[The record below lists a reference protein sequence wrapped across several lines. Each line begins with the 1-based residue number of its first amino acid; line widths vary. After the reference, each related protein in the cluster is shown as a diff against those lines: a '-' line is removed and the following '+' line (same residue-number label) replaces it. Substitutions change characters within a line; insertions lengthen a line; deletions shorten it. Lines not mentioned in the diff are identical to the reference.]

1 MKRLFSALFF
11 SLSAMLLM
19 ATNPPQKAPLPDTAL
34 VELATDTSQE
44 VAAIPDSVCVT
55 VNDAIVCVP
64 TRDGAEA
71 GRILQEFIES
81 QKGHWP
87 KDIWGIILLIGG
99 FLLSAQGAMFLSNA
113 TKVYRFLKI
122 FLRETLHVVVFISM
136 VFAAA
141 ITFLVGYFQGKGFAF
156 DWQIFAVLSPTIALG
171 AVYIYERRLK
181 KQEAQKAS
189 QV

>member
-1 MKRLFSALFF
+1 MKGLFSALFF
-11 SLSAMLLM
+11 ILAFSTF
-19 ATNPPQKAPLPDTAL
+19 ATKPPQKAPVPDTAL
-34 VELATDTSQE
+34 VQLASDTVQQVTS
-44 VAAIPDSVCVT
+44 IPDSICVT
-55 VNDAIVCVP
+55 VNDAVVCVP
-64 TRDGAEA
+64 TKDGAEA
-71 GRILQEFIES
+71 GRILQDFIES

-87 KDIWGIILLIGG
+87 KDVWGIILLIGG

-141 ITFLVGYFQGKGFAF
+141 ITFLVGYFQGKGFSF